1 MSPAPERGAGVGAS
15 AGPGAVHRDKTA
27 IVTGGASGIG
37 AGIARRLSRDGANV
51 VIADLNGDLANTV
64 AEALPGRAIAV
75 ELDVTDEAAMDGLVD
90 RAVRNFGGLDI
101 MVNNAGI
108 IQVAPLAETGY
119 GDWKRLMAV
128 NIDGVFLGSRA
139 AARVMVQ
146 QGRGGTIINASSGAG
161 RRGVPNISGY
171 CASKAAIIMLTQSL
185 AVELAPH
192 RITVNSY
199 APGHIMTP
207 FWKGITEGF
216 AKVLDKSPDE
226 VEAMFRA
233 TVPMGRFGTPEDVAA
248 AVSWLAT
255 PDAAY
260 VSGQAIAMNGAE
272 FPF

>member
-1 MSPAPERGAGVGAS
+1 MS
-15 AGPGAVHRDKTA
+15 GPHHGKTA

-37 AGIARRLSRDGANV
+37 EGIARRLARDGAHIV
-51 VIADLNGDLANTV
+51 VADLDADRAAAV
-64 AEALPGRAIAV
+64 AASLPSAMAV
-75 ELDVTDEAAMDGLVD
+75 ALDVTDEAAVDDLVA
-90 RAVRNFGGLDI
+90 RTTARFGGLDI

-108 IQVAPLAETGY
+108 IQIAPVADTSYA
-119 GDWKRLMAV
+119 DWKRLMDV
-128 NIDGVFLGSRA
+128 NVDGVFLGCRA
-139 AARVMVQ
+139 AARTMIAR
-146 QGRGGTIINASSGAG
+146 GRGGTIVNASSGAG

-192 RITVNSY
+192 GITVNCY
-199 APGHIMTP
+199 TPGHITTP
-207 FWKGITEGF
+207 FWKGIAEGF
-216 AKVLDKSPDE
+216 STVLGKTPDE
-226 VEAMFRA
+226 VVEMFRS

-272 FPF
+272 FPY